1 LDQLFSM
8 STDTTEIFLDY
19 LDSKIS
25 SIDFERYLYSTQT
38 LESEL
43 GEEIYLELIS
53 INYKQRDSR
62 SAVSN
67 LISPFLN
74 YGEIHKSMIINTID
88 NILSKKVNILD
99 GISELNGW
107 PWKGYTFLGEI
118 EIIASIGEAG
128 KSVIHIID
136 DTDTEDEIRKKIERY
151 EPGLIPFLE
160 NIKTRLS
167 DGTIVL
173 TGKKVQHH
181 QLGTL
186 FEFEKK

>member
-1 LDQLFSM
+1 MNTNTRQLF
-8 STDTTEIFLDY
+8 LNY
-19 LDSKIS
+19 LDSKLS
-25 SIDFERYLYSTQT
+25 TNDFETYLYSSET

-43 GEEIYLELIS
+43 GNELYLELIS
-53 INYKQRDSR
+53 INYKHTACR
-62 SAVSN
+62 SAVDK

-74 YGEIHKSMIINTID
+74 YEEMHKSMIINTID

-99 GISELNGW
+99 GISELNAW
-107 PWKGYTFLGEI
+107 CWKGYTFLGEI

-128 KSVIHIID
+128 RSVIQIID
-136 DTDTEDEIRKKIERY
+136 DSDTEDETRKKIERC

-160 NIKTRLS
+160 NIKTRLL

-186 FEFEKK
+186 FEFEQK

>member
-1 LDQLFSM
+1 MNTNTRQLF
-8 STDTTEIFLDY
+8 LNY
-19 LDSKIS
+19 LDSKLS
-25 SIDFERYLYSTQT
+25 SIDFEKYLYSTQT

-43 GEEIYLELIS
+43 GNELYLELIS
-53 INYKQRDSR
+53 INYKHKDCR

-74 YGEIHKSMIINTID
+74 YGEIHKSLIINTIND
-88 NILSKKVNILD
+88 ISSKKVNILD
-99 GISELNGW
+99 GLSKLDGW
-107 PWKGYTFLGEI
+107 SWKGYTFLGEI
-118 EIIASIGEAG
+118 EIIATIGEAG
-128 KSVIHIID
+128 RSVIHIID
-136 DTDTEDEIRKKIERY
+136 DSDTEDEIRKKIERY

-160 NIKTRLS
+160 NIKTRLL

-186 FEFEKK
+186 FEFEQK